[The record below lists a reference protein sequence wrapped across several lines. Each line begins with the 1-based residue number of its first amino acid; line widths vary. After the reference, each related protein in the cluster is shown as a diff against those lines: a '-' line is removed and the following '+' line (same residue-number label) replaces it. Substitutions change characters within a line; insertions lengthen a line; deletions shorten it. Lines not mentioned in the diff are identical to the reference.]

1 MRLTADKTLKMY
13 VGGKFIRSE
22 SGQVLPATSQGG
34 RPMNVPRAS
43 RKDIR
48 DTTATMRA
56 AQPGWAGRTA
66 YNRGQIL
73 YRLAEILDSRAE
85 GLPCSA
91 EEVAA
96 AADRAVHFAG
106 WTDKISALLSSV
118 NPVAGAYIN
127 YSRIAPMGIVVAV
140 PDPSDGLVG
149 LVEALCAPLVM
160 GNAVAV
166 AVPVEQAELAV
177 ALAEAL
183 AVSDGPGGVVNLLT
197 GDLPE
202 ILTHAGRMD
211 DLDCVV
217 VYGAAVD
224 GSVVAGQQEVGARVL
239 RRIVRFGGAGLPAS
253 PADLAKLS
261 EVQTVWVSSQMMAGG
276 GSAY

>member
-22 SGQVLPATSQGG
+22 SGQVLPATTVGG

-48 DTTATMRA
+48 DTIARLRA

-73 YRLAEILDSRAE
+73 YRLAEILDSRAD
-85 GLPCSA
+85 GLPCPA
-91 EEVAA
+91 HQVAA
-96 AADRAVHFAG
+96 AADRAVHYAG
-106 WTDKISALLSSV
+106 WTDKIGALLSSV
-118 NPVAGAYIN
+118 NPVASAYVN
-127 YSRIAPMGIVVAV
+127 YSRVAPMGIVVAA
-140 PDPSDGLVG
+140 PDPADGLVG
-149 LVEALCAPLVM
+149 LVDALCAPLVM
-160 GNAVAV
+160 GDTVALAVGLD
-166 AVPVEQAELAV
+166 QAELAV

-183 AVSDGPGGVVNLLT
+183 AVSDVPAGVVNVLT
-197 GDLPE
+197 GHVAE
-202 ILTHAGRMD
+202 ILTHASRMD

-217 VYGAAVD
+217 LYGSAVD
-224 GSVVAGQQEVGARVL
+224 ADAVAAQQVEGARVL
-239 RRIVRFGGAGLPAS
+239 RRIVRYPAATEPVS
-253 PADLAKLS
+253 PTGLAKLA
-261 EVQTVWVSSQMMAGG
+261 ELQTVWVSSQMMAGG